1 MIHTKRTRGLIA
13 ALAVA
18 LLGAGCA
25 STAADRPFTPRQAA
39 APASA
44 TSGTTRPPS
53 TETILVGPR
62 TKVLVERPATTD
74 ARQAALLR
82 AFTDIYAGMWK
93 AVVTGDDSYLAMS
106 VDPGGREAVDWVL
119 GFKGLSVRGTARI
132 YAMNVTAVMDGG
144 AEVGACVDETRMRV
158 LKSRGGT
165 AVPTQPAWTRAAYLQ
180 AMVLAEGEDG
190 VWRVK
195 DFRHGKE
202 GCAR

>member
-1 MIHTKRTRGLIA
+1 MIRMRGLIA
-13 ALAVA
+13 PVVAAA

-25 STAADRPFTPRQAA
+25 AAGADRPFTPRQAVASTPA
-39 APASA
+39 AAGA
-44 TSGTTRPPS
+44 PS

-74 ARQAALLR
+74 PRQAALLR
-82 AFTDIYAGMWK
+82 AFTDVYAGMWK
-93 AVVTGDDSYLAMS
+93 AVVTGDDSYLAR
-106 VDPGGREAVDWVL
+106 VADPGGREAVDWVL
-119 GFKGLSVRGTARI
+119 SFDGLSVRGTARI
-132 YAMNVTAVMDGG
+132 YAMNVTAVMGGG
-144 AEVGACVDETRMRV
+144 AEVGACVDETRLRV
-158 LKSRGGT
+158 LKGRGGT